1 MPRVATTGLHKGST
15 RGSAR
20 SNGSAFDLSSEAV
33 SIGLARALTRG
44 RRLWGAL
51 AFDLDVS
58 EEDVEAEVVDTLER
72 AGDQKRGAEGTAE
85 RGAGKQGGRRY
96 GLRSGPEPPKRA
108 RCRMNCRSKAPDRN
122 PTTRWKTYF
131 SLPANA
137 GKGMEPGGRSRG
149 RPDA

>member
-1 MPRVATTGLHKGST
+1 MFLSLTGRVDLRGVATGCNHGLHKGST

-58 EEDVEAEVVDTLER
+58 EEDVQADVVD
-72 AGDQKRGAEGTAE
+72 AFHGVAA
-85 RGAGKQGGRRY
+85 AAM
-96 GLRSGPEPPKRA
+96 S
-108 RCRMNCRSKAPDRN
+108 S
-122 PTTRWKTYF
+122 
-131 SLPANA
+131 
-137 GKGMEPGGRSRG
+137 
-149 RPDA
+149 